1 MRIFIKSFLFTV
13 FLLSPNIVIAEGCN
27 DYTSS
32 GSQICEQSSAC
43 KWENGTCTE
52 RCPINSGTN
61 SCVNYDGCYTDADF
75 GGCSPCDPNTYNN
88 TSGATSCTS
97 CSSFSYSNPGQIFD
111 TAYAN
116 TYGLST
122 CPWMCDNGYYRGG
135 TGFDECI
142 QCTGSL
148 HCSSTGLEYS
158 NPVSNGI
165 YCTGNTQ
172 IVYNDTTHT
181 YSCESCSDSNASLD
195 GTVCKCK
202 EGYYGTLNGLNTTC
216 TACPAGTTTGAAG
229 ATAKS
234 ACHMTQNTK
243 FCDANGEN
251 CMKLLP
257 AGITIN

>member
-1 MRIFIKSFLFTV
+1 MRKILLLIFLALFLPFQANGTNC
-13 FLLSPNIVIAEGCN
+13 FLNNDETEPGCNSYNGCYFQPAEGMIEADCN
-27 DYTSS
+27 ECDSGTYNYT
-32 GSQICEQSSAC
+32 
-43 KWENGTCTE
+43 
-52 RCPINSGTN
+52 NSGHITECI
-61 SCVNYDGCYTDADF
+61 SCPTSYPDNGKI
-75 GGCSPCDPNTYNN
+75 PNTTAQDY
-88 TSGATSCTS
+88 
-97 CSSFSYSNPGQIFD
+97 GQ
-111 TAYAN
+111 
-116 TYGLST
+116 SE

-148 HCSSTGLEYS
+148 HCSGTGLEYS
-158 NPVSNGI
+158 NSVPNGI

-172 IVYNDTTHT
+172 IVHNDTTHT

-229 ATAKS
+229 ATTKS

-251 CMKLLP
+251 CMKLLSG
-257 AGITIN
+257 ANNINQ